1 MGVPDHTKAIGSMT
15 NRRLFVSAAD
25 WSDDYI
31 VVRGEQGHHL
41 RNVLRAR
48 AGDAFE
54 LIDGQGR
61 CARAIVETLST
72 GDEVKCRIQ
81 EQTLAPRPDSDRLV
95 LLQALVRFEK
105 FEWVLEKATE
115 LGVTRMVPVVTAR
128 TEAKWRD
135 ITSGRVERWHKI
147 LIESIKQCRRLHL
160 PVLDHPLSFAQA
172 VSESTGR
179 CRILLSEK
187 PETPSLKSVLTVIQQ
202 NRRHAREGG
211 LSRGVTLAIGPEGG
225 WASEEV
231 ALAEQSGFQPA
242 SLGEGI
248 LRAET
253 AAVASLAILSYEMD
267 E

>member
-1 MGVPDHTKAIGSMT
+1 MT
-15 NRRLFVSAAD
+15 DRRVFVNPTD
-25 WSDDYI
+25 WSDAYI

-54 LIDGQGR
+54 MIDGRGR
-61 CARAIVETLST
+61 WARAIVETLSP
-72 GDEVKCRIQ
+72 GGEVNCRIQ
-81 EQTLAPRPDSDRLV
+81 EQTLTPRPDPDRLV
-95 LLQALVRFEK
+95 VLQALVRFER

-115 LGVTRMVPVVTAR
+115 LGVTRIVPVVTAH

-135 ITSGRVERWHKI
+135 IPRGRVERWQKI

-160 PVLDHPLSFAQA
+160 PALAIPSSFTRA
-172 VSESTGR
+172 VSETTGS

-187 PETPSLKSVLTVIQQ
+187 PKTPSLKSVLKGFQQ
-202 NRRHAREGG
+202 TRRQAMEIG

-225 WASEEV
+225 WASEEET
-231 ALAEQSGFQPA
+231 LAEQSGFQPA

-248 LRAET
+248 LRTET